1 MANFSLTPKLRQLV
15 SVLVNAPRIG
25 VGDKLPISIRQ
36 RGFYSQSIVIFP
48 EDGYTF
54 FISTEIGR
62 ILHLAEVYGCDA
74 LFCVRG
80 DVPVIEITDYH
91 L

>member
-1 MANFSLTPKLRQLV
+1 MANLSLVPELRQLV
-15 SVLVNAPRIG
+15 NALVNAPRIG

-36 RGFYSQSIVIFP
+36 RFLNSQSIVIFP
-48 EDGYTF
+48 EDGYTCF
-54 FISTEIGR
+54 TSTECCR
-62 ILHLAEVYGCDA
+62 ILQLAEVYDCDV

>member
-1 MANFSLTPKLRQLV
+1 MANLSLTPKLRQLV
-15 SVLVNAPRIG
+15 SVLVKAPRIG

-36 RGFYSQSIVIFP
+36 KFLYSQTIVIFP
-48 EDGYTF
+48 EDGYICFT
-54 FISTEIGR
+54 STEFSR
-62 ILHLAEVYGCDA
+62 ILHLAEVYGCDV

-80 DVPVIEITDYH
+80 DVPVIEITDYS